1 MIIWN
6 PDDLPV
12 DGTGRYYVPSLMYV
26 VDGYGY
32 VTSKS
37 MSIFFETPVSNT
49 TTTTSS
55 TTLDWETLLPIVGSV
70 SIVGVIGIVLGI
82 RRMRK

>member
-1 MIIWN
+1 
-6 PDDLPV
+6 
-12 DGTGRYYVPSLMYV
+12 YV

-70 SIVGVIGIVLGI
+70 SIVSVAVLLIGT